1 MRPRHAVYRKLDA
14 PVTFLSVELE
24 DWFGLGVA
32 FVVLSRVS
40 DLFVG
45 HALGWPRA
53 EAAASALAT
62 GLVFAVWRRLRE
74 RTPRH
79 FLRHFCEFLGE
90 PNAYVLAADQDVNP
104 YVG

>member
-1 MRPRHAVYRKLDA
+1 MLPRHAVYRKLDA
-14 PVTFLSVELE
+14 PVTFLGVELE

-32 FVVLSRVS
+32 FVVLSRLS

-45 HALGWPRA
+45 HVLGWPRA
-53 EAAASALAT
+53 EAAASACAT
-62 GLVFAVWRRLRE
+62 GLVFAAWRRLRE

-79 FLRHFCEFLGE
+79 FLRHFLEFIGE
-90 PNAYVLAADQDVNP
+90 PASYVLEADQDVNP